1 MKPWVL
7 GGQGVAFVGA
17 VVAGLM
23 VGCASSASAQAAQR
37 PVVVELFTAQGC
49 SGCPEANRL
58 LESLDQDAGVI
69 ALTYGVGYWDYLG
82 WSDTFARPEFAA
94 RQRAYR
100 QALHLRNVATPQV
113 IIDGSR
119 QVSGGREDEL
129 KAALGSFDLN
139 RLPPPQIEFRESG
152 DRVGVGSG
160 RVPEGGAEVIA
171 VLYRPGVQTVE
182 VNRGDNQGVRVRH
195 LNVVRE
201 VHHLGP
207 WQGRPALYALPAKK
221 VPEDNV
227 VVFVQAKGDLHIL
240 SAALSKE
247 PERD

>member
-7 GGQGVAFVGA
+7 GVQGVGVVGA
-17 VVAGLM
+17 VVAALIL
-23 VGCASSASAQAAQR
+23 GCAPSASAQGVQR

-49 SGCPEANRL
+49 TGCPEANRL
-58 LESLDQDAGVI
+58 VERLDQDDGVI

-113 IIDGSR
+113 IIDGRR
-119 QVSGGREDEL
+119 QVSGGRELEL
-129 KAALGSFDLN
+129 KAALNASDTD
-139 RLPPPQIEFRESG
+139 RLPPPHIEFREGG

-160 RVPEGGAEVIA
+160 RVPAGGADVIA
-171 VLYRPGVQTVE
+171 VVYRPGVQTVE

-201 VHHLGP
+201 VHRLGP
-207 WQGRPALYALPAKK
+207 WQGRPALYALPDKK
-221 VPEDNV
+221 APEDNV

-247 PERD
+247 PQRD